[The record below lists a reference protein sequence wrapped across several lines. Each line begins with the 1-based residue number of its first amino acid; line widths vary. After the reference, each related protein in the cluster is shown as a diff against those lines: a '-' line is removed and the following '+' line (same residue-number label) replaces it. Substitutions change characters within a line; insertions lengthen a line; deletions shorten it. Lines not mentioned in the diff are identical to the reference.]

1 MKKYLPAVFLL
12 CFFEA
17 VAFALWLGK
26 NNIFYLFN
34 FSYIGLS
41 LFTGLVLY
49 ARRYAHSRRVV
60 QLMVGLY
67 MLVYLGLISG
77 ESMQLEGFFT
87 TFSPVFLRPRPS
99 ITPWPKSSVLLS
111 SAAAGAATPAGRPLS
126 PIFCPSRCPPA
137 IRAKGL
143 AGCGTRLSRSR
154 WRLYPHC
161 SCPAQEGWSA

>member
-12 CFFEA
+12 CVFEA

-34 FSYIGLS
+34 FSYICLS

-49 ARRYAHSRRVV
+49 ARRVV

-77 ESMQLEGFFT
+77 ENMQLEGFF
-87 TFSPVFLRPRPS
+87 FLP
-99 ITPWPKSSVLLS
+99 
-111 SAAAGAATPAGRPLS
+111 
-126 PIFCPSRCPPA
+126 FHRCF
-137 IRAKGL
+137 
-143 AGCGTRLSRSR
+143 
-154 WRLYPHC
+154 
-161 SCPAQEGWSA
+161 

>member
-12 CFFEA
+12 CVFEA
-17 VAFALWLGK
+17 VAFGLWLGK

-49 ARRYAHSRRVV
+49 ARRCAHSRRVV

-77 ESMQLEGFFT
+77 ENMQLEGFFT
-87 TFSPVFLRPRPS
+87 TFSPVFLRP
-99 ITPWPKSSVLLS
+99 
-111 SAAAGAATPAGRPLS
+111 
-126 PIFCPSRCPPA
+126 
-137 IRAKGL
+137 
-143 AGCGTRLSRSR
+143 
-154 WRLYPHC
+154 
-161 SCPAQEGWSA
+161 